1 MQKLLITFF
10 LLAACVGLTPARAA
24 NESSQAPRAFLDNVE
39 VNAHTRAIT
48 LSGWAASPHGT
59 SESLKLLVFVGGE
72 QIAVNQVQ
80 RFARP
85 DVPAATGRRDWLE
98 SGWTA
103 TVPIPA
109 TLPGGTLS
117 LHVKVDF
124 EHDGEIDCLPTN
136 PAFTSLVIHADTERH
151 TATKLILVVGLGV
164 LVLCFVF
171 ASRISQMLSAWTRR
185 TIAPAASLAIALVAG
200 FAVLVAL
207 GVSGTSLGITDEDI
221 PIDGIQTTVL
231 AGQSQNIRSDEW
243 RVLTPMSIG
252 QTRHVPPFPVV
263 NRNLGPNGH
272 NMLIPGMTS
281 VPVLGMPA
289 FGRPATW
296 GYFILPLPQAL
307 AWQWWMPAFG
317 CLLALWAC
325 FAVLF
330 RAQWRLAFC
339 LSLCFVISPYVIAWS
354 YWPAYVTMFAAAAFS
369 AFVTL
374 LKGCARWLKP
384 LLAVVLGITASGF
397 VLTLY
402 PAWQVPLGYL
412 FVMLLVGVVVRDR
425 KSIDWS
431 TGRLCWILAGLVLSG
446 VVVGFWW
453 MEAKDAVAAM
463 LNTVYPG
470 KRIAVPGGTNDPW
483 YFARG
488 FTNFTTLY
496 ANLKDASNQSEVAS
510 FLYLTVPAICG
521 AIANWKYQRKNRP
534 IFIALI
540 AFLLL
545 ATWYQFMGFSVGL
558 AQSSLWGRTFP
569 TRVDIATGLAAIALI
584 GTAFARDRGL
594 TEGETSPGESPG
606 VGSQRARQ
614 IAAIVV
620 ALAWAMFIWISLKS
634 APAVVHELLSPE
646 ALLGLLAAVTW
657 CSYLLAARFAT
668 AFFVSFL
675 AVLLFT
681 VVSFN
686 PLVALSVPSAASG
699 HAVRNCE
706 SGEGRTLVIGSNV
719 PAMTMMA
726 SGCPVLNGV
735 WYYPQMKLWN
745 ALDPKRQ
752 NVFSYNRYQHLFFK
766 LADLKGSVD
775 PVVTVPQGDVISVT
789 VDARHFD
796 FSRLPIDYVTVK
808 SNEALDLPLN
818 RTLKP
823 APSLTQDWLRF
834 QVVR

>member
-10 LLAACVGLTPARAA
+10 LLAACIGLTQAHAA
-24 NESSQAPRAFLDNVE
+24 NESSKAPRAFLDLVE
-39 VNAHTRAIT
+39 VNAHTRTIK
-48 LSGWAASPHGT
+48 LSGWAASPHAT
-59 SESLKLLVFVGGE
+59 SESLKLQVFVGGE

-85 DVPAATGRRDWLE
+85 DVAAATGRREWLE
-98 SGWTA
+98 SGWTV

-109 TLPGGTLS
+109 SLPEGTRS

-124 EHDGEIDCLPTN
+124 GRDGVIDCVPTDPVFN
-136 PAFTSLVIHADTERH
+136 SLVIHADTGRH
-151 TATKLILVVGLGV
+151 TAARLILILGLGL

-171 ASRISQMLSAWTRR
+171 ASRISRMLSAWTGR
-185 TIAPAASLAIALVAG
+185 TIAPAMPVAVAFVAG
-200 FAVLVAL
+200 FAVLVTL
-207 GVSGTSLGITDEDI
+207 GVSGTSLGISDEDI
-221 PIDGIQTTVL
+221 PIGGIQTTVL
-231 AGQSQNIRSDEW
+231 AGQSQIIRSDEW

-252 QTRHVPPFPVV
+252 QTNHVPPFPVV
-263 NRNLGPNGH
+263 NNNLGPNGH

-281 VPVLGMPA
+281 VPVLGIPA

-330 RAQWRLAFC
+330 RAQWRLTFC

-354 YWPAYVTMFAAAAFS
+354 YWPAYVTMFAAASFW

-412 FVMLLVGVVVRDR
+412 FVMLLAGVVVRDR
-425 KSIDWS
+425 KSIEWS
-431 TGRLCWILAGLVLSG
+431 IVSLFWILAGLVLFG

-453 MEAKDAVAAM
+453 MEARDAVTAM

-470 KRIAVPGGTNDPW
+470 KRIAVPGGTIDPW

-488 FTNFTTLY
+488 FTNFATLY

-540 AFLLL
+540 SFLLL
-545 ATWYQFMGFSVGL
+545 ATWYQFMGFSVDL

-569 TRVDIATGLAAIALI
+569 TRVDIATGLASMALI
-584 GTAFARDRGL
+584 GTAFARDRDL
-594 TEGETSPGESPG
+594 TDGETSRAE
-606 VGSQRARQ
+606 GSQRARQ

-620 ALAWAMFIWISLKS
+620 ALAWAILIWISLKP
-634 APAVVHELLSPE
+634 APAVVHEILSPE
-646 ALLGLLAAVTW
+646 ALIGMIAAVTW
-657 CSYLLAARFAT
+657 CSYLLAARFFT

-675 AVLLFT
+675 AVLLFS
-681 VVSFN
+681 VASFN
-686 PLVALSVPSAASG
+686 PLVALSVPSSANG
-699 HAVRNCE
+699 PPIRNCQN
-706 SGEGRTLVIGSNV
+706 GEGRTLVIGSNV

-735 WYYPQMKLWN
+735 SYYPQMKLWN
-745 ALDPKRQ
+745 ALDPKHQ

-766 LADLKGSVD
+766 LADLEGSAD

-796 FSRLPIDYVTVK
+796 FGQLPIDYVTVK
-808 SNEALDLPLN
+808 SSEALDLPLN
-818 RTLKP
+818 RTLKS
-823 APSLTQDWLRF
+823 APSLIQDWLRF
-834 QVVR
+834 RVVR